1 MALHMFLNTIAHR
14 NVLFLLYFYIPDI
27 HVQNF
32 VISAIRSFPPWILPS
47 IYPVRGKFFRP
58 ASLYVFHKFDLSLSY
73 FMYNCLFFLHLSSEL
88 PTLDPCIFCVLL
100 YNNNFDTSSQW
111 ENCPAFTVIMHSI
124 SALFYLFLTR
134 FERNFPVFFFW
145 KATVDI
151 PIRNR
156 MFASHFPSS
165 PLILLF
171 SYLQFVAR
179 NFGILLLLTKILSSD
194 N

>member
-134 FERNFPVFFFW
+134 FERNFPVFFFLEGNCRYSNS
-145 KATVDI
+145 KSDVCITFSFFSSNSFIFVS
-151 PIRNR
+151 PIR
-156 MFASHFPSS
+156 SS
-165 PLILLF
+165 KL
-171 SYLQFVAR
+171 R
-179 NFGILLLLTKILSSD
+179 HSSLAD
-194 N
+194 KNSVF